1 MNQCDRELIK
11 QLGLKTKDKKLISRI
26 VNFLDSDQEKKEM
39 IELLKRKND
48 CSRSDILTTMISV
61 SDRRIKDDIIK
72 SKISVY

>member
-61 SDRRIKDDIIK
+61 ADRRIKDDIIK

>member
-1 MNQCDRELIK
+1 MMNQCDRELIK

-61 SDRRIKDDIIK
+61 ADRRIKDFC
-72 SKISVY
+72 